1 MGLFCW
7 GRMPRL
13 RLGILFSTSGD
24 YGVLGQDCRDG
35 AITAI
40 EDLSAEGS
48 IVIEP
53 VAGDPAGSSERYIEL
68 ARRMTRDECC
78 RHVIGTVT
86 SQARKDVIPVME
98 KHDAQLWYVCPY
110 EGFEANPNVIYTGA
124 APNQHLLPL
133 FEHMLPAFGRRVFL
147 AGANYIWGWEMNRL
161 AREIVTE
168 AGGEIV
174 GERCLPIGDT
184 DVERLVAEVEARRP
198 DFILSNMLG
207 PSNHAFLRAM
217 WDLGRRDPGFRPER
231 CPIVSCDLTECELPE
246 IGVGVADGHLA
257 AASYFDSLDTPANR
271 TLKARVATRFGKE
284 RRVSSYF
291 ATSYATVR
299 LCAEAVLLCGTDDP
313 IKVKGALAELESPSA
328 FGPLRIDPATNHAS
342 LPFLLGRIDGENF
355 EILQSRP
362 AVAADPYLT
371 RQRPV
376 ARLLGPQ
383 PQLRIVS

>member
-1 MGLFCW
+1 ML
-7 GRMPRL
+7 RL

-35 AITAI
+35 AVTAI

-48 IVIEP
+48 VMIEP
-53 VAGDPAGSSERYIEL
+53 VLGDPAGSSDRYIEL
-68 ARRMTRDECC
+68 SRRMTRDQGC
-78 RHVIGTVT
+78 RHVIGAVT
-86 SQARKDVIPVME
+86 SQARKDVIPVIE

-110 EGFEANPNVIYTGA
+110 EGFEANPSVIYTGA

-133 FEHMLPAFGRRVFL
+133 LEHMLPAFGRRVFL

-184 DVERLVAEVEARRP
+184 DVERLVAQVEAGRP
-198 DFILSNMLG
+198 GFILSNMLG
-207 PSNHAFLRAM
+207 PSSHAFLRAM
-217 WDLGRRDPGFRPER
+217 RDLGRRAPEFRPER
-231 CPIVSCDLTECELPE
+231 CPVVSCDLTECELPE
-246 IGVGVADGHLA
+246 IGIGVADGQMA
-257 AASYFDSLDTPANR
+257 AASYFDSLDTPANQS
-271 TLKARVATRFGKE
+271 LKARVTMRFGKE

-299 LCAEAVLLCGTDDP
+299 LCAEAVLRCGVDDP
-313 IKVKGALAELESPSA
+313 VKVKAALSGLESPSVL
-328 FGPLRIDPATNHAS
+328 GPLRVDPATNHVG
-342 LPFLLGRIDGENF
+342 LPFLLGRIDGADF

-362 AVAADPYLT
+362 PIAADPYLT

-376 ARLLGPQ
+376 TRSPVAQ